1 LGTAE
6 SGVGNK
12 AGVVVDG
19 SAAAVDV
26 GSMAAVVVELMAAV
40 DVGDAV
46 LDEPTPG
53 TVDEAALGCVDDG
66 ADDDFFAPKDD
77 IPTAS
82 AAHDRK
88 MAAPNTRTAF
98 AVCICAIHKSYAD
111 ILNQRC
117 AKLTIVRRW
126 RLLASPRFTGM
137 VFLLALNDQVLKS
150 RYPGFVTGKL
160 SDFAGV
166 AVVAIA
172 LGSVV
177 SARAACALAGVTF
190 AALKT
195 SHAVAVAIAPLLGGT
210 TRTDPSDLLAL
221 AILLPVYRWLSDVH
235 PPTQTTSS
243 VRVLLV
249 PLALLS
255 MVGATTATSCDG
267 DQGII
272 AFHHADD
279 GSIEALKS
287 VHEYQPTERI
297 FFGVVA
303 TSTDGTTWQSG
314 GNGDVVPQPLV
325 SRPCT
330 TDGRCFRVVDNNRVE
345 ERAPGNAEWT
355 TTFTFTVE
363 QKRRMAR
370 RVMNMCSV
378 AYDHLFESVT
388 VLRAGQTE
396 VVLVAMGGQGA
407 LVRRGSEAWQRVAVP
422 TEYEDYKP
430 LSTRWPRWMEQ
441 LALSPFALIGVW
453 PVLRRKRMW
462 QGRRRRA
469 SDGIAMALVAMLVL
483 AFVWGGLMMFLVDYA
498 LRGPIVLALSA
509 GAFAMSVVAGL
520 TPYGAR
526 LFRKRTKPPWPPPDP
541 RSWVPANPRP

>member
-1 LGTAE
+1 
-6 SGVGNK
+6 
-12 AGVVVDG
+12 
-19 SAAAVDV
+19 
-26 GSMAAVVVELMAAV
+26 VELTAVV

-46 LDEPTPG
+46 LDERVPG
-53 TVDEAALGCVDDG
+53 TVDEVALGCVDDG
-66 ADDDFFAPKDD
+66 ADEDFFEPNDD

-88 MAAPNTRTAF
+88 MAAPNTRAAF
-98 AVCICAIHKSYAD
+98 AVCICAIHKSYDD

-177 SARAACALAGVTF
+177 SARVACALTAVTF

-195 SHAVAVAIAPLLGGT
+195 SHVVAVAIAPLLGGT
-210 TRTDPSDLLAL
+210 TRTDPSDLVAL
-221 AILLPVYRWLSDVH
+221 AILLPVYRWLSGVH
-235 PPTQTTSS
+235 PPTQTTLSF
-243 VRVLLV
+243 RALLL
-249 PLALLS
+249 PLALVS
-255 MVGATTATSCDG
+255 MVGATTATSCDR
-267 DQGII
+267 DAGII
-272 AFHHADD
+272 AFHQGPN
-279 GSIEALKS
+279 GSIEALKTIR
-287 VHEYQPTERI
+287 EYLPTERV
-297 FFGVVA
+297 FVGVVA
-303 TSTDGTTWQSG
+303 TGTDGTTWQSDG
-314 GNGDVVPQPLV
+314 SRKEVAQPLA
-325 SRPCT
+325 SQPCT
-330 TDGRCFRVVDNNRVE
+330 IDGRCFRVVDNNRVE

-407 LVRRGSEAWQRVAVP
+407 LVRRGSGVWQRVAVP

-483 AFVWGGLMMFLVDYA
+483 GFVWLGLMMFLIDYA
-498 LRGPIVLALSA
+498 LRGPIVVVLSAVACALSVA
-509 GAFAMSVVAGL
+509 AGL

-526 LFRKRTKPPWPPPDP
+526 PFRKRRKPPWPPPDP
-541 RSWVPANPRP
+541 RSWVPPNPRP